1 MRAARSTTYFAALLS
16 SSNPSSCFTTSFSPQ
31 QHTTLSFAF
40 PKPTS
45 FTTIITNN
53 PSITTISKRQ
63 YHSNCQRRRMHRNNN
78 NFQQHSNIYTTTT
91 YRGRALFAT
100 TAQSFDWNHVPSIG
114 STQDEAKRKLSE
126 DSTAD
131 NSSNFRF
138 AISASEQTLGRGTNG
153 RTWVS
158 NQGNVYLTVALPWD
172 SLPVPVTLLPLK
184 VGCIIVQNVKQILSK
199 SNAKVTLKWPND
211 VLINEQKV
219 AGVLIE
225 IGSDAQ
231 DNNYFL
237 VGIGINVVSA
247 PEVPT
252 SGAQRGRKATYIR
265 QHMDDDNTDDEAM
278 ISLSEDL
285 ARNVATQLFQWIDEH
300 DTHNSINAN
309 DISAQLIQEWKQH
322 VDNWGK
328 KLIMRDDADGDF
340 ATVVPIDVE
349 MDGQLRVRD
358 RFGNEKLLCADYL

>member
-1 MRAARSTTYFAALLS
+1 
-16 SSNPSSCFTTSFSPQ
+16 
-31 QHTTLSFAF
+31 
-40 PKPTS
+40 
-45 FTTIITNN
+45 
-53 PSITTISKRQ
+53 
-63 YHSNCQRRRMHRNNN
+63 MHRNNN
-78 NFQQHSNIYTTTT
+78 FHSNIYTTT

-100 TAQSFDWNHVPSIG
+100 QSFDWSHVPSIG

-131 NSSNFRF
+131 SSSNFRF

-158 NQGNVYLTVALPWD
+158 NQGNVYLTVVLPWD

-184 VGCIIVQNVKQILSK
+184 VGCIIVQNVKQILRK

-231 DNNYFL
+231 NNNYFL

-252 SGAQRGRKATYIR
+252 SGAQRGRKATCIR
-265 QHMDDDNTDDEAM
+265 QYMEDGTTDNTDEEMM

-285 ARNVATQLFQWIDEH
+285 ARNVATQLFQWIDDH
-300 DTHNSINAN
+300 DKQKQNVNTNG
-309 DISAQLIQEWKQH
+309 ISAQLIQEWKQH

-328 KLIMRDDADGDF
+328 KLIMRDDVDGDF

-358 RFGNEKLLCADYL
+358 RFGNEKLLCADYLL